1 MPRRLLLV
9 LAVLA
14 AALAGLW
21 VATRPGPPGDEAL
34 IRALLA
40 DAAAAAQA
48 GKVSDAVAGLSERF
62 QGEGLD
68 RAGARRLLAGLV
80 LRRQWVAITLAGVR
94 VAVEGDRATARVDA
108 VLAGGGAGKALVDL
122 LPAEADA
129 HRFDLRLEREADGWR
144 VVTAAWRAISLAEA
158 LAGDE
163 APPAR

>member
-9 LAVLA
+9 LAALA

-21 VATRPGPPGDEAL
+21 AATRPEPPSDEAL
-34 IRALLA
+34 IRALL
-40 DAAAAAQA
+40 DEAAAAAQA
-48 GKVSDAVAGLSERF
+48 GKVSEAVAGLSERF

-68 RAGARRLLAGLV
+68 RAGAKRLMAGLV
-80 LRRQWVAITLAGVR
+80 LRRQWVAVRLAGVR

-108 VLAGGGAGKALVDL
+108 VLAGGGAGKSLADL

-129 HRFDLRLEREADGWR
+129 HRFDLRLEREAGGWR
-144 VVTAAWRAISLAEA
+144 IVTAAWRAISLAEA

-163 APPAR
+163 APPR